1 MTNKDELTKE
11 NARVKQVL
19 KENGYQESIISK
31 TCKRITNSHSLHQS
45 HQQTRATDI
54 QEKEMRTSI
63 YLSYVEGTSEKL
75 WHILRSNKARY
86 TLHKL
91 FCKPKDAIAAEDE
104 NNFADEIGFS
114 NRKAVYF
121 GETVC
126 L

>member
-19 KENGYQESIISK
+19 KENRYQESIISK

-45 HQQTRATDI
+45 HKQTRATDI

-63 YLSYVEGTSEKL
+63 YLPYVEGTSEKL
-75 WHILRSNKARY
+75 WHIKKTRY